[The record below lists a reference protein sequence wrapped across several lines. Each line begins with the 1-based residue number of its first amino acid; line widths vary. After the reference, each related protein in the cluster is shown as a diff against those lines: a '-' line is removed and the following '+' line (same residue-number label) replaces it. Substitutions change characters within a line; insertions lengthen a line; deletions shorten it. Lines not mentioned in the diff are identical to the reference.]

1 MEVILLERI
10 EKLGQMGDVV
20 KVKDGFA
27 RNFLLPQKKALR
39 ASEDNLAYFEKERV
53 TLEANNLKQ
62 KQEAEIILDKLDK
75 FNLIIIRQAG
85 ETGQLYGSVNT
96 NDLKKALDENRFIVE
111 KNQIK
116 LDKPI
121 KELGVHNVSVK
132 LHPEVQAMIS
142 VIVSRTN
149 TEADKLIK
157 GDEIEL
163 ENNESLTVE
172 ETINIEEVFEEGAV
186 PENIEESTDDLSEE
200 TEDQN
205 TEETNNEIN
214 SVSKVFMNTNL
225 AAAAGVVVAAGLT
238 RVVYGKTDVVQMLN
252 GALGGL
258 VAITAEP
265 LMPSPIIAIIV
276 GGIGG
281 AIVVFGSQLLIRMQI
296 DDVVGA
302 IPVHMFAGIWGTL
315 AVVISNTEVTLGAQ
329 VIGILAVNI
338 FVFVT
343 SFIVWTV
350 LKSTIGIRISE
361 EAEKEG
367 TDKVEIGVT
376 AYMIRD

>member
-96 NDLKKALDENRFIVE
+96 NDVKTSLNENRFIVE

-149 TEADKLIK
+149 AEADKLIK
-157 GDEIEL
+157 GDEIKL
-163 ENNESLTVE
+163 ENNESLSVE

-186 PENIEESTDDLSEE
+186 PENIEENTDDSSEE

-205 TEETNNEIN
+205 IEETNNEIN
-214 SVSKVFMNTNL
+214 SISSDSENQEDVS
-225 AAAAGVVVAAGLT
+225 
-238 RVVYGKTDVVQMLN
+238 
-252 GALGGL
+252 
-258 VAITAEP
+258 
-265 LMPSPIIAIIV
+265 S
-276 GGIGG
+276 
-281 AIVVFGSQLLIRMQI
+281 
-296 DDVVGA
+296 
-302 IPVHMFAGIWGTL
+302 
-315 AVVISNTEVTLGAQ
+315 
-329 VIGILAVNI
+329 
-338 FVFVT
+338 
-343 SFIVWTV
+343 
-350 LKSTIGIRISE
+350 
-361 EAEKEG
+361 
-367 TDKVEIGVT
+367 
-376 AYMIRD
+376 

>member
-39 ASEDNLAYFEKERV
+39 ASEDNIAYFEKERV

-96 NDLKKALDENRFIVE
+96 NDVKTALNENRFIVE

-121 KELGVHNVSVK
+121 KELGVHNVSVN
-132 LHPEVQAMIS
+132 LHPEVQAIIS

-149 TEADKLIK
+149 AEADKLIK
-157 GDEIEL
+157 GDEIKI

-186 PENIEESTDDLSEE
+186 PENIEENTDDSSEE
-200 TEDQN
+200 TKEQN
-205 TEETNNEIN
+205 VEETNNEIN
-214 SVSKVFMNTNL
+214 S
-225 AAAAGVVVAAGLT
+225 
-238 RVVYGKTDVVQMLN
+238 
-252 GALGGL
+252 
-258 VAITAEP
+258 
-265 LMPSPIIAIIV
+265 
-276 GGIGG
+276 
-281 AIVVFGSQLLIRMQI
+281 
-296 DDVVGA
+296 
-302 IPVHMFAGIWGTL
+302 
-315 AVVISNTEVTLGAQ
+315 ISND
-329 VIGILAVNI
+329 
-338 FVFVT
+338 
-343 SFIVWTV
+343 
-350 LKSTIGIRISE
+350 SE
-361 EAEKEG
+361 NQE
-367 TDKVEIGVT
+367 DVSS
-376 AYMIRD
+376 

>member
-53 TLEANNLKQ
+53 TLEAKNLKQ

-96 NDLKKALDENRFIVE
+96 NDVKTALNENRFIVE

-149 TEADKLIK
+149 AEADKLIK
-157 GDEIEL
+157 GDEIKL
-163 ENNESLTVE
+163 ENNESLSVE

-186 PENIEESTDDLSEE
+186 PENIEENTDDSSEE

-205 TEETNNEIN
+205 IEETNNEIN
-214 SVSKVFMNTNL
+214 SISSDSENQEDVS
-225 AAAAGVVVAAGLT
+225 
-238 RVVYGKTDVVQMLN
+238 
-252 GALGGL
+252 
-258 VAITAEP
+258 
-265 LMPSPIIAIIV
+265 S
-276 GGIGG
+276 
-281 AIVVFGSQLLIRMQI
+281 
-296 DDVVGA
+296 
-302 IPVHMFAGIWGTL
+302 
-315 AVVISNTEVTLGAQ
+315 
-329 VIGILAVNI
+329 
-338 FVFVT
+338 
-343 SFIVWTV
+343 
-350 LKSTIGIRISE
+350 
-361 EAEKEG
+361 
-367 TDKVEIGVT
+367 
-376 AYMIRD
+376 

>member
-53 TLEANNLKQ
+53 TLEAKNLKQ

-96 NDLKKALDENRFIVE
+96 NDVKTSLNENRFIVE

-132 LHPEVQAMIS
+132 LHPEVQAIIS

-149 TEADKLIK
+149 AEADKLIK
-157 GDEIEL
+157 GDEIKI

-186 PENIEESTDDLSEE
+186 PENIEENTDDSSEE

-205 TEETNNEIN
+205 IEETNNEIN
-214 SVSKVFMNTNL
+214 S
-225 AAAAGVVVAAGLT
+225 
-238 RVVYGKTDVVQMLN
+238 
-252 GALGGL
+252 
-258 VAITAEP
+258 
-265 LMPSPIIAIIV
+265 
-276 GGIGG
+276 
-281 AIVVFGSQLLIRMQI
+281 
-296 DDVVGA
+296 
-302 IPVHMFAGIWGTL
+302 
-315 AVVISNTEVTLGAQ
+315 ISNE
-329 VIGILAVNI
+329 
-338 FVFVT
+338 
-343 SFIVWTV
+343 
-350 LKSTIGIRISE
+350 SE
-361 EAEKEG
+361 NKE
-367 TDKVEIGVT
+367 DVSS
-376 AYMIRD
+376 